1 MFKIG
6 ILTYHYSVNYGAVL
20 QAYGLYQ
27 FLSDRNYDVEFI
39 DYRPQTARNSNL
51 KYLYFRGQ
59 RLINPLL
66 LVSGT
71 KKIVKFNKFWQSR
84 IKMSPQTYYSQAELQ
99 AAEWDYD
106 AVICGSDEIW
116 NIDNSMLE
124 YGANRSFFLD
134 FLDGKQVSKISYAA
148 SFGGAT
154 KLKQLKSILQTLL
167 QDFQTILVRD
177 SNSMRLVSELSL
189 ESKKVL
195 DPTFIANFSQ
205 IIAPPTVKRPYIL
218 LYGSFSQAQGKCIES
233 LARQKN
239 LDIVSIGARPGAW
252 QPPTNLIGISPEQW
266 LGYYSQASFI
276 FTNYFHGTIF
286 SIIFRKPF
294 ISFDRPEK
302 SIKVRDL
309 LQDLNLTQR
318 LVKED
323 QLEQIDF
330 EDFWQ
335 LNLDTANLNRKI
347 AASQNLLLNAVAQ
360 AQESQLMASS
370 L

>member
-27 FLSDRNYDVEFI
+27 FLRGRDYEVEFI

-59 RLINPLL
+59 RLIDPLL

-71 KKIVKFNKFWQSR
+71 KKSVEFNRFWQSR
-84 IKMSPQTYYSQAELQ
+84 LKMSPKTYYTRAQLQQAKL
-99 AAEWDYD
+99 DYD
-106 AVICGSDEIW
+106 VVICGSDEIW

-124 YGANRSFFLD
+124 YGADRSFFGD
-134 FLDGKQVSKISYAA
+134 FLPQGETAKVSYAA
-148 SFGGAT
+148 SFGGT
-154 KLKQLKSILQTLL
+154 IDLKQLQPKIQQLL
-167 QDFQTILVRD
+167 QDFQTVLVRD
-177 SNSMRLVSELSL
+177 SNSQRLVSELGL

-195 DPTFIANFSQ
+195 DPTLIADFSQ
-205 IIAPPTVKRPYIL
+205 IIEPPKVSKPYIL
-218 LYGSFSQAQGKCIES
+218 LYGSFSLAQGRCIES

-239 LDIVSIGARPGAW
+239 LDIISIGARPGAW
-252 QPPTNLIGISPEQW
+252 RSPVNRIGISPEQW
-266 LGYYSQASFI
+266 LGYFQQASFV

-286 SIIFRKPF
+286 AIIFRQPF

-309 LQDLNLTQR
+309 LTDLNLTQH

-323 QLEQIDF
+323 QLEEIDF
-330 EDFWQ
+330 AAFGQ
-335 LNLDTANLNRKI
+335 LELDTDNLKQKI
-347 AASQNLLLNAVAQ
+347 TESQNLLLGAVTQ
-360 AQESQLMASS
+360 AQSSRLVASS
-370 L
+370 Q